1 MADSSDAPN
10 HSELLALTA
19 KIVEAHAT
27 KNSVAVDALP
37 GVIRS
42 VFGALSRAD
51 AGELA
56 GKPREPAVPVN
67 RSIQRD
73 YLVCLEDGAKVKTL
87 KRYLMR
93 FGLTPEA
100 YRAKWGL
107 SPGYPM
113 VAPAYAERRS
123 ALAKQFGLGRVS
135 PASKM
140 AAASAS
146 AETVPAAAASAI
158 SGPKSPPRIF
168 PQDINK
174 LQRERVAVLG
184 YETNKIERFQ

>member
-10 HSELLALTA
+10 NAELLALTA

-27 KNSVAVDALP
+27 KNSVALDALP

-42 VFGALSRAD
+42 VYSGLSRAG
-51 AGELA
+51 AGEVA
-56 GKPREPAVPVN
+56 EKPRQPAVPVN
-67 RSIQRD
+67 RSIKRD
-73 YLVCLEDGAKVKTL
+73 YLICLEDGAKVKIL

-100 YRAKWGL
+100 YRTKWGL

-123 ALAKQFGLGRVS
+123 ALAKQFGLGRAS
-135 PASKM
+135 PASTN
-140 AAASAS
+140 AAAPAS
-146 AETVPAAAASAI
+146 AETVQPAAASAV
-158 SGPKSPPRIF
+158 SAPNKQSPKPKRATRRPVRKSQPKRASRG
-168 PQDINK
+168 K
-174 LQRERVAVLG
+174 
-184 YETNKIERFQ
+184 

>member
-1 MADSSDAPN
+1 MAGNSDAPN

-19 KIVEAHAT
+19 RIVEAHAT

-42 VFGALSRAD
+42 VFGALCRAD
-51 AGELA
+51 ASEVA

-73 YLVCLEDGAKVKTL
+73 YLVCLEDGAKVKML
-87 KRYLMR
+87 KRHLKR
-93 FGLTPEA
+93 FGLTPSA

-107 SPGYPM
+107 PARYPM

-123 ALAKQFGLGRVS
+123 ALAKQFGLGRVLQT
-135 PASKM
+135 SKK
-140 AAASAS
+140 AAAPAS
-146 AETVPAAAASAI
+146 AETAQAATAPAI
-158 SGPKSPPRIF
+158 SAPKKQAPKPKRAA
-168 PQDINK
+168 QQ
-174 LQRERVAVLG
+174 LVGQRQPKRASRS
-184 YETNKIERFQ
+184 K

>member
-19 KIVEAHAT
+19 EIVAAHAT

-51 AGELA
+51 AGEVA

-73 YLVCLEDGAKVKTL
+73 YLVCLEDGAKVKML
-87 KRYLMR
+87 KRYLRR

-100 YRAKWGL
+100 YRAKWEL

-123 ALAKQFGLGRVS
+123 ALAKQFGLGRAS
-135 PASKM
+135 PASTK
-140 AAASAS
+140 ADAPAS
-146 AETVPAAAASAI
+146 AETVPAAASAI
-158 SGPKSPPRIF
+158 NAATKQSSKPKRAA
-168 PQDINK
+168 
-174 LQRERVAVLG
+174 QRPARKSQPKRASRG
-184 YETNKIERFQ
+184 K